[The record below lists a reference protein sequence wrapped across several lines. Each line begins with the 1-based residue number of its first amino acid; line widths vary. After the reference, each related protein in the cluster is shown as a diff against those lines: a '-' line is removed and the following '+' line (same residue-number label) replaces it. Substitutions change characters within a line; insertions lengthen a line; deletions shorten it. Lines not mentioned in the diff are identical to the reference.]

1 MAEPLLPDAELE
13 VLACLWK
20 HGPLTARA
28 IREKMQRYRPMTHS
42 AVSTL
47 LARVQ
52 KKGRVTRAKGP
63 VGKAFVFR
71 AAVPPGKTY
80 RRIVGDL
87 VERVF
92 VGNGLELVSS
102 LFDTHPPG
110 PEEIEKLQA
119 LVDQLR
125 QKHRNKEDR
134 K

>member
-20 HGPLTARA
+20 YGPLTARA

-47 LARVQ
+47 LARLQ

-71 AAVPPGKTY
+71 AAVPPGNTY
-80 RRIVGDL
+80 R
-87 VERVF
+87 
-92 VGNGLELVSS
+92 
-102 LFDTHPPG
+102 
-110 PEEIEKLQA
+110 
-119 LVDQLR
+119 LR
-125 QKHRNKEDR
+125 ACFRR
-134 K
+134 FASASPRFLIRAPVRLRSACPMR